1 MSRVAVAAPSRL
13 AADAGAEI
21 TAAGGNAVDVA
32 LASVMTAM
40 VTEPGICAPG
50 SGGFLTVAHPTG
62 PVVVYDG
69 YMEMPGRDA
78 TAPRFGGGITEV
90 VTEYGGGMRTLIGPG
105 SIATPGAWAA
115 MEDAWSEHGRLP
127 WSAVMAPAIRHV
139 REGFPLGAAA
149 HSYLALMHS
158 WFCEDP
164 AARATLEPDGIPL
177 RVGDPVHIAHLADS
191 LERIAAEGAAALHGG
206 ELGAR
211 IAAEVAARGGLLRL
225 EDLAGY
231 RAVRREALVDRVAGW
246 EVATNPT
253 PAVGGIALVAMLRLV
268 PATGR
273 VQDVDLVEAQRT
285 VLEYRRDRVDAAPD
299 VEAAVRG
306 LLEAFPTGLRG
317 PLVSPSTV
325 HVSAVDENGLACAVT
340 MSAGYGSGVVPEGTG
355 FWMNNSLGE
364 IELTR
369 AGPATLAPGTRLLSN
384 MAPTIARRPDGE
396 IVAVGSPGADRI
408 TTALLITLVALLLEG
423 RGLDA
428 SVHRPRLHVEFTE
441 GGTRVAHEPGVDLH
455 GLNLPTRPFDALH
468 MFFGGV
474 AAAARLPDGR
484 LEAVADPRRQGG
496 ARVG

>member
-1 MSRVAVAAPSRL
+1 
-13 AADAGAEI
+13 
-21 TAAGGNAVDVA
+21 
-32 LASVMTAM
+32 
-40 VTEPGICAPG
+40 
-50 SGGFLTVAHPTG
+50 
-62 PVVVYDG
+62 
-69 YMEMPGRDA
+69 
-78 TAPRFGGGITEV
+78 
-90 VTEYGGGMRTLIGPG
+90 
-105 SIATPGAWAA
+105 
-115 MEDAWSEHGRLP
+115 
-127 WSAVMAPAIRHV
+127 
-139 REGFPLGAAA
+139 
-149 HSYLALMHS
+149 
-158 WFCEDP
+158 
-164 AARATLEPDGIPL
+164 
-177 RVGDPVHIAHLADS
+177 
-191 LERIAAEGAAALHGG
+191 
-206 ELGAR
+206 
-211 IAAEVAARGGLLRL
+211 
-225 EDLAGY
+225 
-231 RAVRREALVDRVAGW
+231 
-246 EVATNPT
+246 
-253 PAVGGIALVAMLRLV
+253 
-268 PATGR
+268 
-273 VQDVDLVEAQRT
+273 
-285 VLEYRRDRVDAAPD
+285 
-299 VEAAVRG
+299 
-306 LLEAFPTGLRG
+306 
-317 PLVSPSTV
+317 
-325 HVSAVDENGLACAVT
+325 

>member
-21 TAAGGNAVDVA
+21 AAAGGNAVDTA
-32 LASVMTAM
+32 LGAVMTAM

-50 SGGFLTVAHPTG
+50 AGGFITVGRPTG

-69 YMEMPGRDA
+69 YMEMPGRGPM
-78 TAPRFGGGITEV
+78 APRFGEGITEV
-90 VTEYGGGMRTLIGPG
+90 TTDYGGGMTTLIGPG

-127 WSAVMAPAIRHV
+127 WATVMSPAIRTT

-149 HSYLALMHS
+149 HSYLVLMHP
-158 WFCEDP
+158 WFARDP
-164 AARATLEPDGIPL
+164 AARATLEPEGTPL
-177 RVGDPVHIAHLADS
+177 RVGDTVHISGLADS
-191 LERIAAEGAAALHGG
+191 LQEIADQGAAALHGG
-206 ELGAR
+206 ALGAR
-211 IAAEVAARGGLLRL
+211 IAGDVALRGGLLRL

-231 RAVRREALVDRVAGW
+231 RCVRREAVISRVGEW
-246 EVATNPT
+246 EVASNPA
-253 PAVGGIALVAMLRLV
+253 PAVGGVALMAMLRLISAV
-268 PATGR
+268 GR
-273 VQDVDLVEAQRT
+273 VEDADLVAAQRA
-285 VLEYRRDRVDAAPD
+285 VLEYRRDRIDTARDTA
-299 VEAAVRG
+299 EAIAG
-306 LLEAFPTGLRG
+306 LLAAFPDGVRR
-317 PLVSPSTV
+317 PLGSPSTV
-325 HVSAVDENGLACAVT
+325 HVSAVDQDGLACAVT

-369 AGPATLAPGTRLLSN
+369 AGPATLTPGTRLLSN
-384 MAPTIARRPDGE
+384 MAPTIARRADGE
-396 IVAVGSPGADRI
+396 VVAVGSPGADRI
-408 TTALLITLVALLLEG
+408 PTALLITLVALLLEG

-428 SVHRPRLHVEFTE
+428 AVHRPRLHVEFTDE
-441 GGTRVAHEPGVDLH
+441 GPRVAHEPGVDVH
-455 GLNLPTRPFDALH
+455 DVGLPTRPFDALH